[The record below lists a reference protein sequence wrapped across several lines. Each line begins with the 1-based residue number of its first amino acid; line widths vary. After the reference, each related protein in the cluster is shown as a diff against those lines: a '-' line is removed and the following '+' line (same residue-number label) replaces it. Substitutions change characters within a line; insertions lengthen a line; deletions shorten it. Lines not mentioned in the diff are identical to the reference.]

1 MKSLF
6 GNNTNIAFSRADTS
20 VLGIWWWTV
29 DRWLLAAI
37 ILLMGIGALLVMSA
51 SPPVADRINVDSFHF
66 VTRQF
71 VFLGMAAGC
80 MFGISL
86 LPVKWVRRLASIM
99 FLGVIFLL
107 IITLF
112 FNNQITDFIASENEE
127 LGRYA
132 YLILAVAFST
142 ALFEVFYNWLRIQL
156 YSVFGNFLKEFF
168 PRALI
173 FILLVIYAFGGLDID
188 GFIMAL
194 ILGYYFRLFLVI
206 AYSMIKYTPKFSFS
220 LPKKFQS
227 ILRYSFLI
235 FLSGTATSLIL
246 DIDKSMI
253 SNILTVENVAYYSVA
268 IFIAAVIEF
277 PGRAMFQIISPLVA
291 KALNDDDTP
300 RLIMLL
306 KKSANNLL
314 LLSGLLFLL
323 INLNLNDFYDW
334 VNLGDYRVALEVVLI
349 VSLGKLFTMSLGCL
363 NNIIANSKYYSYMF
377 WFSTISALL
386 AVFLNLLLIKFYGII
401 GAAYATLIVI
411 TLINFLKILLV
422 HLKLKINPYS
432 NKTIVSSGIILLL
445 YFTISEI
452 SFNYEPFVA
461 LVLRSILITLSFS
474 LLSYLFRLTGD
485 VQNFLS
491 KISPFTKKS

>member
-1 MKSLF
+1 
-6 GNNTNIAFSRADTS
+6 
-20 VLGIWWWTV
+20 
-29 DRWLLAAI
+29 
-37 ILLMGIGALLVMSA
+37 
-51 SPPVADRINVDSFHF
+51 
-66 VTRQF
+66 
-71 VFLGMAAGC
+71 
-80 MFGISL
+80 
-86 LPVKWVRRLASIM
+86 
-99 FLGVIFLL
+99 
-107 IITLF
+107 
-112 FNNQITDFIASENEE
+112 
-127 LGRYA
+127 
-132 YLILAVAFST
+132 
-142 ALFEVFYNWLRIQL
+142 
-156 YSVFGNFLKEFF
+156 
-168 PRALI
+168 
-173 FILLVIYAFGGLDID
+173 
-188 GFIMAL
+188 
-194 ILGYYFRLFLVI
+194 
-206 AYSMIKYTPKFSFS
+206 
-220 LPKKFQS
+220 
-227 ILRYSFLI
+227 
-235 FLSGTATSLIL
+235 
-246 DIDKSMI
+246 
-253 SNILTVENVAYYSVA
+253 
-268 IFIAAVIEF
+268 
-277 PGRAMFQIISPLVA
+277 
-291 KALNDDDTP
+291 
-300 RLIMLL
+300 MLL

-323 INLNLNDFYDW
+323 INLNLNDFYNW
-334 VNLGDYRVALEVVLI
+334 VNLGDYTVALEVVLI

-386 AVFLNLLLIKFYGII
+386 AVFLNLYLIKFYGII